1 MNNNGMIEY
10 KEGFISKIKKFF
22 KRLFGKQEERYNYIQ
37 EEKSINEIKE
47 ERQEEQYSF
56 ANEIKVNKK
65 SVDAVLEKNNF
76 LKEIE
81 GNEEALNMLSIDRLK
96 KLEKYYDNIIEQ
108 NNEKIRKLKA
118 FNN

>member
-22 KRLFGKQEERYNYIQ
+22 KKLFGKKEEQYNYIQ
-37 EEKSINEIKE
+37 EKQPINEIKK
-47 ERQEEQYSF
+47 ERLEKQDRF
-56 ANEIKVNKK
+56 VNEIKVDRKV
-65 SVDAVLEKNNF
+65 VDAVVEKNNF

-108 NNEKIRKLKA
+108 NNEKIKKLKA
-118 FNN
+118 TT